1 MAMQGTAPGRARRRA
16 IFDGGRRFTAARVD
30 PVPMNPY
37 AASLG
42 VTSFVSVSAE
52 PALERFC
59 ADVGPRALRL
69 ALLETGGHG
78 AAASDLVQDALT
90 RLVGRYRDRPAEQ
103 WPPLFYGIL
112 RNRIIDWHRKRRV
125 EKIVDFFFSGDD
137 DDGVAAWESLVDPA
151 DGPEAR
157 VSSLQQA
164 ARVAAAL
171 QRLSARQR
179 QVFVLREV
187 EELSIADTAQAMGIS
202 EGSVKT
208 HHLRA
213 LTRLRGWLDEEER

>member
-1 MAMQGTAPGRARRRA
+1 
-16 IFDGGRRFTAARVD
+16 
-30 PVPMNPY
+30 MNPY

-42 VTSFVSVSAE
+42 VTSFVSMSAE

-59 ADVGPRALRL
+59 ADVRSRALRL
-69 ALLETGGHG
+69 ALLETGGHA

-90 RLVGRYRDRPAEQ
+90 RLVARYRERPAEQ

-112 RNRIIDWHRKRRV
+112 RNRIVDWHRKRRV
-125 EKIVDFFFSGDD
+125 ERVFDFFFSDD
-137 DDGVAAWESLVDPA
+137 DDGAPAWESLVDPA
-151 DGPEAR
+151 DGPEAQ

-187 EELSIADTAQAMGIS
+187 EELSIVDTAQAMGIS
-202 EGSVKT
+202 ESSVKT

-213 LTRLRGWLDEEER
+213 LTRLRGWLDEEG